1 MRRAAQESHVLEA
14 VGPLIQLLLRRHGLD
29 RRIEEFRAVEVW
41 PEVVGPMI
49 AAQARAIEIR
59 AGVLFVHV
67 ASNVWMQELG
77 ILREDIATRLNA
89 RLGAPHVRKIVLSL
103 EHAPHRPTGSTPRE
117 GEESE

>member
-1 MRRAAQESHVLEA
+1 MRRGAAEPRMLEA
-14 VGPLIQLLLRRHGLD
+14 VGPLVRLLLQRHGLD

-41 PEVVGPMI
+41 PAVVGPMI
-49 AAQARAIEIR
+49 AAQSRAVEIR

-77 ILREDIATRLNA
+77 ILREDIAARLNA
-89 RLGAPHVRKIVLSL
+89 HIGAPHVRKIVLSL
-103 EHAPHRPTGSTPRE
+103 ERAPHPPLGSTPRE